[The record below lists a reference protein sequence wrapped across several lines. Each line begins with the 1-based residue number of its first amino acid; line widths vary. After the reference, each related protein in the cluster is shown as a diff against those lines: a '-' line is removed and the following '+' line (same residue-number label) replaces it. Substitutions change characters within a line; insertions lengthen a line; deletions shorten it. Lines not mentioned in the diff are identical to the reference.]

1 MSRTVGYVREVLSGD
16 CVSEDAAALRRAGA
30 SQVFTDRRGAT
41 SGPRPDLE
49 RCLNSLKSGDT
60 LLIPSAVSLSSS
72 VEHFVGTVARL
83 RARGVDIYSLAEPAL
98 STTPDATTAPGD
110 VLNALDALRRRL
122 IGVRTRVG
130 LDAAIAAG
138 RRPGRPRV
146 MTQDRIEIA
155 RELRTQK
162 RSYAQ
167 IGRALGVSESAVRRA
182 LKPAA
187 DTSAAQPQVK

>member
-30 SQVFTDRRGAT
+30 SQVFTDRRGTT
-41 SGPRPDLE
+41 SSPRPDLE
-49 RCLNSLKSGDT
+49 RCLNSLKRGDT

-72 VEHFVGTVARL
+72 VEHFVATVARL
-83 RARGVDIYSLAEPAL
+83 RARGIDIYSLAEPAL
-98 STTPDATTAPGD
+98 STTPDAAAAPGD
-110 VLNALDALRRRL
+110 VLDALDVLRRRL
-122 IGVRTRVG
+122 VSVRTREG

-138 RRPGRPRV
+138 RHPGRPRV
-146 MTQDRIEIA
+146 MTPERIEIA

-182 LKPAA
+182 LKTVAA
-187 DTSAAQPQVK
+187 PSVAQPQAK